1 MLRIYQSVIT
11 VDGRKNPPPLRERI
25 LVEANLLKLLRPGA
39 KVPPEINRNLL
50 NVINK
55 NTNTRKRAN
64 RPNLN
69 AKVTTW
75 MNKSMMGANKNNVTK
90 NRRVFLATNV
100 NKNGNVKTVYNK
112 NGILNWLT
120 TANSVGTRATKNRP
134 LTKKPYKTKNIKK
147 YHNKVPIK
155 NKVGMKKGTAF

>member
-1 MLRIYQSVIT
+1 MVA
-11 VDGRKNPPPLRERI
+11 PPPRERI
-25 LVEANLLKLLRPGA
+25 LVEAKLLKLLRQGA
-39 KVPPEINRNLL
+39 KVPPEIKRNLL

-55 NTNTRKRAN
+55 NMNNRKRTN

-75 MNKSMMGANKNNVTK
+75 MNKSMMGANKNNVPK

-112 NGILNWLT
+112 NGLLNWLT
-120 TANSVGTRATKNRP
+120 TANSVGTRATKNSP
-134 LTKKPYKTKNIKK
+134 LTKKPFKTKNIKK
-147 YHNKVPIK
+147 YPNNVPKKIK
-155 NKVGMKKGTAF
+155 FVMKK